1 LSWSERRAA
10 AVLALPVL
18 VYAWMTA
25 GLRPFTLPALAAT
38 LGGGLGAIAVGASLP
53 RRSTLR
59 EGAATSGGWGWAAL
73 AGAIALWELQSFL
86 QHPRDDHPTISSLT
100 NSLLHSQ
107 QSRMVALLVWLAA
120 GVWLARR

>member
-1 LSWSERRAA
+1 MSSSDRRALG
-10 AVLALPVL
+10 VLALPVL
-18 VYAWMTA
+18 GYAWVTA

-38 LGGGLGAIAVGASLP
+38 LGGGLVAIAIGTRLP
-53 RRSTLR
+53 RRSTFR
-59 EGAATSGGWGWAAL
+59 EGATAGGAWAWVAL
-73 AGAIALWELQSFL
+73 AAAIAFWELRSLL

-100 NSLLHSQ
+100 NSLLQSQ